1 MYLGFT
7 VFKIKCS
14 VQAKRD
20 VLVVAETMASLTYLR
35 PIIHNL
41 LIDGVSAN
49 VEARS
54 SLSQLP
60 VSWLTRTRKFA
71 RGSLKSV
78 AAYREIDMES
88 QLEDLERGC
97 NILSGTLRRILRLVD
112 I

>member
-1 MYLGFT
+1 MADL
-7 VFKIKCS
+7 KNCICIPAI
-14 VQAKRD
+14 QAKRD

-60 VSWLTRTRKFA
+60 VSWLTRSTSTQ
-71 RGSLKSV
+71 GSLLAVHLRVSLLTEKSTWKV
-78 AAYREIDMES
+78 NLKIWSEDVIS
-88 QLEDLERGC
+88 SLEL
-97 NILSGTLRRILRLVD
+97 
-112 I
+112 